1 MQQAES
7 REQSARERISQA
19 RKILMQNESIAATEP
34 TTEKQEI
41 NEENVDLIIADEAK
55 TKYVKELSIKEPLVN
70 SEPESLATAL
80 YPVIFQ
86 TVKPKVNDQTAEK
99 EFKSSI
105 KINPNINALTMSPN
119 QASPDGHLKTNIR
132 MFENKHH
139 SIETNYDAIEN
150 ETKKRVDLF
159 KSKNLHGHSS
169 DSQIKQLLFQPSAS
183 IKRITQTNG
192 KEQEEEEIEENQV
205 DLDIKNQIKNFT
217 KFTAKDNRIESIDF
231 NAIIQP
237 YTTDFNFDFDRV
249 LDNLLTKPLLN
260 ESNEMSQNIQRSQ
273 DVQVESES
281 KSIQMF
287 GYNYINIEEI
297 LSRILFQPIQI
308 QNELVNKCLVNYFLT
323 ELKLEEHLTALRM
336 YMLFESSE
344 FAQTFISELCDNII
358 FTQNRFN
365 NLNENLLNPVI
376 VNEALD
382 RAVASIRNCKYVE
395 NFSIR
400 IDQNKEKARQTL
412 ANKHMKSVSN
422 FSISY
427 QKQILIFLNCLE
439 LKYKLEWPLNLI
451 ITDKCMR
458 NYNQLFEFL
467 LQIKLVLTALNSIW
481 NSLKC
486 FGISK
491 HFLNYAAKNAYKINY
506 YF

>member
-1 MQQAES
+1 MQQAEL
-7 REQSARERISQA
+7 REQSAKERINQA
-19 RKILMQNESIAATEP
+19 QKILMQNESVETIALTAEKTEV
-34 TTEKQEI
+34 
-41 NEENVDLIIADEAK
+41 NEEKIDLIIADEIIETNY
-55 TKYVKELSIKEPLVN
+55 TKESSILKPIVN
-70 SEPESLATAL
+70 SEVKLEPDSIAVMRTPINASS
-80 YPVIFQ
+80 
-86 TVKPKVNDQTAEK
+86 TKPKVNDETTEK
-99 EFKSSI
+99 EFKPSI

-119 QASPDGHLKTNIR
+119 QASQSANLKTNIR

-150 ETKKRVDLF
+150 EKKKRVDLF

-169 DSQIKQLLFQPSAS
+169 DSQIKELMSQTTT
-183 IKRITQTNG
+183 KRSLKPDG
-192 KEQEEEEIEENQV
+192 EKGPEEEIEENQI
-205 DLDIKNQIKNFT
+205 DLDEKNQIKKFT
-217 KFTAKDNRIESIDF
+217 KFTNKDNRIELIDF
-231 NAIIQP
+231 NEIIQP
-237 YTTDFNFDFDRV
+237 YTTDFNFDFDHV
-249 LDNLLTKPLLN
+249 LNSLLTKPLIN
-260 ESNEMSQNIQRSQ
+260 ESNEMSQNIERSQ
-273 DVQVESES
+273 DVKVESES
-281 KSIQMF
+281 KLIQLF

-297 LSRILFQPIQI
+297 LTRILFQPIQI
-308 QNELVNKCLVNYFLT
+308 QNELVNKCLVNYILT
-323 ELKLEEHLTALRM
+323 ELKLEEHLTAFRM

-344 FAQTFISELCDNII
+344 FAQTFISELCDKII

-382 RAVASIRNCKYVE
+382 RAVASVKNCKYVE
-395 NFSIR
+395 NFSVR
-400 IDQNKEKARQTL
+400 IDQNKEKARQTV

-458 NYNQLFEFL
+458 SYNQLFEFL

-486 FGISK
+486 FGIEK
-491 HFLNYAAKNAYKINY
+491 NFLFFLNK
-506 YF
+506 